1 MVKIGREHRSP
12 GDTLGGGGGGG
23 VWCVVSPLVCNSPI
37 SMIKFQEKGQ
47 LISLTMRWE
56 ELGAQL
62 SMRRRHPQGF
72 ARRSRGVRWR
82 RHVPRDW

>member
-1 MVKIGREHRSP
+1 M
-12 GDTLGGGGGGG
+12 
-23 VWCVVSPLVCNSPI
+23 WCVVSPLVCNSPI